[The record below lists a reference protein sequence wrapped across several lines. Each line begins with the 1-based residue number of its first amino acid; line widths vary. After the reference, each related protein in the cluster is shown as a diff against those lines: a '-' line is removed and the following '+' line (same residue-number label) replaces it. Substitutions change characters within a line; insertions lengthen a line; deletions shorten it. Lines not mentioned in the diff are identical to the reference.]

1 MLPDESAVPHTPMG
15 NGAAAA
21 APERSG
27 GVRLR
32 VVAWIFLRIG
42 ATAFGGL
49 GATLAL
55 LERELVDGRG
65 LVTRDDLAEALAATR
80 LLPGPTVVQMIAYS
94 GYVLRGW
101 RGSLVATV
109 AFLAPS
115 VLAMLG
121 LAAGY
126 DAVAASPVSAPA
138 LDGLAAAVVGL
149 IAATGFR
156 IARASV
162 QGPRAG
168 ALAIAAFTAGAGWG
182 ASAAAVV
189 AVAGVLGIGLLGA
202 AGDGPREGGGR

>member
-1 MLPDESAVPHTPMG
+1 
-15 NGAAAA
+15 
-21 APERSG
+21 
-27 GVRLR
+27 

-55 LERELVDGRG
+55 LERELLDRRR
-65 LVTRDDLAEALAATR
+65 LVARDDVAEAVAATR
-80 LLPGPTVVQMIAYS
+80 LLPGPTVVQVVAYL

-101 RGSLVATV
+101 PGSLVATL

-121 LAAGY
+121 LAVGY
-126 DAVAASPVSAPA
+126 GAAAASPVSAPA
-138 LDGLAAAVVGL
+138 LGGLTAAVVGL

-156 IARASV
+156 LARATV

-182 ASAAAVV
+182 VSAAAIV
-189 AVAGVLGIGLLGA
+189 AVAGVVGIGLLRSA
-202 AGDGPREGGGR
+202 ADGPREGANP

>member
-1 MLPDESAVPHTPMG
+1 MMPDESAVPCTPVG
-15 NGAAAA
+15 NAAAA
-21 APERSG
+21 ERSG
-27 GVRLR
+27 GIRLGA
-32 VVAWIFLRIG
+32 VAGIFLRIG

-55 LERELVDGRG
+55 LERELVDGRR
-65 LVTRDDLAEALAATR
+65 LLTRDDLALALAATR
-80 LLPGPTVVQMIAYS
+80 LLPGPTVVQVIAYA

-101 RGSLVATV
+101 PGSLVATV

-121 LAAGY
+121 LALGY

-138 LDGLAAAVVGL
+138 LDGVAAAVVGL
-149 IAATGFR
+149 IVATGFR
-156 IARASV
+156 IARVSV

-189 AVAGVLGIGLLGA
+189 AVAGVLGIGLLRA
-202 AGDGPREGGGR
+202 ASDGPREGGGR

>member
-1 MLPDESAVPHTPMG
+1 M
-15 NGAAAA
+15 GAAAA
-21 APERSG
+21 AERSG
-27 GVRLR
+27 GIRLG

-55 LERELVDGRG
+55 LERELVDRRR
-65 LVTRDDLAEALAATR
+65 LVARDDLAEAVAATR
-80 LLPGPTVVQMIAYS
+80 LLPGPTVVQVVAYL

-101 RGSLVATV
+101 PGSLVATV

-121 LAAGY
+121 LAVGY
-126 DAVAASPVSAPA
+126 GAAAASPVSAPA
-138 LDGLAAAVVGL
+138 LGGLTAAVVGL

-156 IARASV
+156 MARATV

-168 ALAIAAFTAGAGWG
+168 ALAIAAFMAGAGWG
-182 ASAAAVV
+182 VSAAAIV
-189 AVAGVLGIGLLGA
+189 AVAGVVGIGLLRSA
-202 AGDGPREGGGR
+202 ADGSREGANP

>member
-1 MLPDESAVPHTPMG
+1 MMPDESAVPRTPMG
-15 NGAAAA
+15 NAAAA
-21 APERSG
+21 ERSG
-27 GVRLR
+27 CIRLG

-55 LERELVDGRG
+55 LERKLVNGRR
-65 LVTRDDLAEALAATR
+65 LLTREDLAEALTATR
-80 LLPGPTVVQMIAYS
+80 LLPGPTVVQVIAYA

-101 RGSLVATV
+101 PGSLVATV

-121 LAAGY
+121 LAIGY
-126 DAVAASPVSAPA
+126 DAVATSPVSAPA

-149 IAATGFR
+149 IVATGFR

-182 ASAAAVV
+182 VSAAAVV